1 VRAFFDANILVYV
14 QEVGGKG
21 AVARDLLAG
30 GGGISV
36 QVLDEFVSV
45 SLRKQALPWSD
56 IEEAVEDILILMEKP
71 LALTLGVHEA
81 ARRLAREHRFAFYDA
96 LILAAAIEAGWDRL
110 YSVDLQ
116 HGCAIA
122 GLTILNPF
130 IEDVR

>member
-1 VRAFFDANILVYV
+1 MRAFFDANILVYV

-81 ARRLAREHRFAFYDA
+81 ARRLAR
-96 LILAAAIEAGWDRL
+96 
-110 YSVDLQ
+110 
-116 HGCAIA
+116 
-122 GLTILNPF
+122 
-130 IEDVR
+130 